1 MAPVKAPTLFQSASA
16 ATRLAEAGRFIESS
30 AAAEE
35 VLCVA
40 STRSA
45 ADDVVRDL
53 ARRRTA
59 TFGLHRFG
67 WTSFIVRIA
76 ANRLARQGFA
86 PAARLGLEAVAARVS
101 FEAVNAG
108 TVTYFKSVVAYRGFA
123 RALAA
128 TLGDLR
134 LAGVEPA
141 SLARLEPSGGDLEDL
156 ARRFDGQL
164 TNARLA
170 DRSTLCRLAVEA
182 IQNGDAALELAR
194 PLLLL
199 DVPINSATERHLF
212 AALASVSARMLIT
225 VPSGDDRA
233 VELLGDLVDA
243 VQRNDADDRRTA
255 IGRARRYLFAADVPK
270 PEPPLDRTGEWPVT
284 LFSAPGEGRECV
296 EIARRVLEEAARGV
310 PFDEM
315 AILLREP
322 RRYAGLL
329 DSALRRAGVDA
340 WFARGTSTPDPSGR
354 AFLALLRCAAE
365 RLSARRFSEYL
376 SLGQVPALGAAGEP
390 PDIPGTWVAPDDEDE
405 VLVPVVD
412 ASTRGDQERPHPDSP
427 DAPDTDE
434 QPVLAGTLRAP
445 WRWDRLIVESA
456 VIGGRDRWTRRLD
469 GLAQELKLKGE
480 ACASDE
486 AESPKLLAIDRDL
499 RNLRHLRSFA
509 LPVIDAL
516 ASLPESGVWGDWLP
530 ALERLAPMVLRRPGR
545 VLGVLAEL
553 HPMSGVGPVTLE
565 EVAGVLSDRLA
576 LLQREPHAH
585 RFGRVFVGA
594 LDQARGRTFRIV
606 FVPGLAER
614 MFPQKPREDPIL
626 LDAFRARL
634 DPSLRT
640 QEARGQHERLLL
652 RIAAGAA
659 SERLFL
665 SYPRIEVADA
675 RPRVPSFY
683 ALDVERAITGQVPDF
698 EQLER
703 DAFTQAAARL
713 AWPAPSDPSRAV
725 DDTEHDLAVLGGLL
739 RSRDLEKTKGHAR
752 YLLEVN
758 DHLRRSLRTRWARW
772 QKGWSGY
779 DGVYA
784 PGDAAR
790 QALSRH
796 RLAARP
802 YSVSALQKFAA
813 CPYQFLLSAIYR
825 LEPRKEAVPLEQM
838 DPLIRGQLFHRVQA
852 ELFHDLKQR
861 EALPIVTA
869 RLNEATQAVDAVLD
883 RVAVEYREE
892 LAPAIERVWR
902 DEIDGLRAD
911 LRGWLARV
919 AEDDGAWEP
928 RYAEF
933 GFGFPPAGVRDPNSV
948 PDPVT
953 LDGGWQLHGVVDLV
967 EQRRGREELRVTDH
981 KTGVNRTKP
990 GLVIGGGE
998 LLQPV
1003 LYGLAVERTL
1013 GAPVVESRLFFC
1025 TAKGGFTEQVV
1036 PLTDEALNRARRR
1049 GIEVLEIV
1057 DRAIHE
1063 GFLAPAPREG
1073 ACRYCDFREV
1083 CGPWEETRVKKKDQG
1098 KLGDLLEL
1106 RKMP

>member
-1 MAPVKAPTLFQSASA
+1 MTTPTLFQSASA
-16 ATRLAEAGRFIESS
+16 AIRLAEAGRFIESCPRS
-30 AAAEE
+30 EE
-35 VLCVA
+35 ILCVA

-59 TFGLHRFG
+59 TFGLHRFSL
-67 WTSFIVRIA
+67 TSFIVRIA

-86 PAARLGLEAVAARVS
+86 PATRLGLEAVAARVS
-101 FEAVNAG
+101 FEAVSAD
-108 TVTYFKSVVAYRGFA
+108 TLAYFKPVVAYRGFA
-123 RALAA
+123 RALAD
-128 TLGDLR
+128 TVGDLR

-141 SLARLEPSGGDLEDL
+141 ALARLEPAGNDLEDL

-164 TNARLA
+164 TDAHLA
-170 DRSTLCRLAVEA
+170 DRSTLCRLAVET
-182 IQNGDAALELAR
+182 IQEGDAALELGR

-199 DVPINSATERHLF
+199 DVPITAATERDLVV
-212 AALASVSARMLIT
+212 ALAAVSPRMLIT
-225 VPSGDDRA
+225 VPVGDDRTTD
-233 VELLGDLVDA
+233 LLNELVDVA
-243 VQRNDADDRRTA
+243 YADTEHAEETA
-255 IGRARRYLFAADVPK
+255 IGRARGYLFAVDVPESEA
-270 PEPPLDRTGEWPVT
+270 PIDRTEDSSVT

-296 EIARRVLEEAARGV
+296 EIARRALEEAARGV
-310 PFDEM
+310 PFDDM

-329 DSALRRAGVDA
+329 DSALRRAGVGA

-354 AFLALLRCAAE
+354 AFLALLRCATE
-365 RLSARRFSEYL
+365 RLSARHFSEYL

-390 PDIPGTWVAPDDEDE
+390 PDIAGAWVVPDDEDE
-405 VLVPVVD
+405 VLAPVVE
-412 ASTRGDQERPHPDSP
+412 ASGRPEPEGRPPESS
-427 DAPDTDE
+427 DAPDSDE

-445 WRWDRLIVESA
+445 WQWDRLIVESA
-456 VIGGRDRWTRRLD
+456 VIGGRNRWTRRLD
-469 GLAQELKLKGE
+469 GLAHELKLKRE

-486 AESPKLLAIDRDL
+486 AESPKLVAIDRDL
-499 RNLRHLRSFA
+499 RNLRHLRGFA

-530 ALERLAPMVLRRPGR
+530 ALERLALMVLRRPDR
-545 VLGVLAEL
+545 VLGILAEL

-576 LLQREPHAH
+576 LLQREPPAL
-585 RFGRVFVGA
+585 RYGRVFVGA
-594 LDQARGRTFRIV
+594 PDQARGRTFRVI

-626 LDAFRARL
+626 LDAARAQL
-634 DPSLRT
+634 DSTLRT

-659 SERLFL
+659 SERLYL
-665 SYPRIEVADA
+665 SYPRIDVADA

-683 ALDVERAITGQVPDF
+683 ALDVERAVTGRVPDF

-703 DAFTQAAARL
+703 DAFARAEARL
-713 AWPAPSDPSRAV
+713 AWPAPGDPSRAV

-739 RSRDLEKTKGHAR
+739 RSRDLGKTKGRAR

-758 DHLRRSLRTRWARW
+758 SHLRRSLRTRWARW

-779 DGVYA
+779 DGLYA
-784 PGDAAR
+784 RSDAAR
-790 QALSRH
+790 RALSRH
-796 RLAARP
+796 RLSARP

-852 ELFHDLKQR
+852 ELFHDLKTR
-861 EALPIVTA
+861 GALPIVAA
-869 RLNEATQAVDAVLD
+869 RLQEATQAVDAVLD
-883 RVAVEYREE
+883 RVAADSHEE
-892 LAPAIERVWR
+892 LAPAIDRVWR

-911 LRGWLARV
+911 LRGWLVRV

-933 GFGFPPAGVRDPNSV
+933 GFGFPPADGRDPNSV

-967 EQRRGREELRVTDH
+967 EQRRGGKELRVTDH

-990 GLVIGGGE
+990 DLVIGGGE

-1003 LYGLAVERTL
+1003 LYGLAIERTL
-1013 GAPVVESRLFFC
+1013 GAPVVESRLSFC
-1025 TAKGGFTEQVV
+1025 TAKGGFTHQVV
-1036 PLTDEALNRARRR
+1036 PLAAEALNRARRR

-1057 DRAIHE
+1057 DRAVDE
-1063 GFLAPAPREG
+1063 GFLVPAPRQG

-1083 CGPWEETRVKKKDQG
+1083 CGPWEETRVKKKNQG
-1098 KLGDLLEL
+1098 KLADLLEL